1 MFSGAASG
9 QVESSEREVKGP
21 AGRDIRLNVYF
32 SVREDC
38 TAGPLPAIRLSSP
51 PANGSVTVKRGKV
64 QVTGRRNCLAAEVAG
79 FVAFYRSKP
88 EFSGTDEVTLEIKTQ
103 AGKTVLQKFKIIVDG
118 PKGRSI

>member
-1 MFSGAASG
+1 
-9 QVESSEREVKGP
+9 
-21 AGRDIRLNVYF
+21 
-32 SVREDC
+32 
-38 TAGPLPAIRLSSP
+38 
-51 PANGSVTVKRGKV
+51 
-64 QVTGRRNCLAAEVAG
+64 VAG